1 MLRGSKT
8 GLHKRERGG
17 VMSDFDIDD
26 LREGLDEGGFEDDD
40 LGGYEDF
47 GGEETAERSGFTA
60 TERLIVVGLVFLNV
74 LAALFL
80 TWVLVLR

>member
-1 MLRGSKT
+1 
-8 GLHKRERGG
+8 
-17 VMSDFDIDD
+17 MSEFDD
-26 LREGLDEGGFEDDD
+26 LRSEFDEGFEDDD
-40 LGGYEDF
+40 DF
-47 GGEETAERSGFTA
+47 GGFDELAVEETPTRSGFTA

>member
-1 MLRGSKT
+1 MG
-8 GLHKRERGG
+8 E
-17 VMSDFDIDD
+17 FDD
-26 LREGLDEGGFEDDD
+26 LRNELDSSFDEDDRFD
-40 LGGYEDF
+40 GFDELAVDE
-47 GGEETAERSGFTA
+47 APERSGFTA

>member
-1 MLRGSKT
+1 MT
-8 GLHKRERGG
+8 E
-17 VMSDFDIDD
+17 FDD
-26 LREGLDEGGFEDDD
+26 LRGGLNQGFDEED
-40 LGGYEDF
+40 DF
-47 GGEETAERSGFTA
+47 GGFDELAVEEEQERSGFTA